1 MIGLFGAYI
10 QSFENVNIV
19 ELRHQVI
26 QSDASIAKVIKIHK
40 DILIKT
46 PNYLRFLKS

>member
-26 QSDASIAKVIKIHK
+26 QSEASIAKVIKIHK
-40 DILIKT
+40 DIIRT
-46 PNYLRFLKS
+46 SNYLRFLKS

>member
-26 QSDASIAKVIKIHK
+26 QSEASIAKVFKIHK
-40 DILIKT
+40 DIVRT
-46 PNYLRFLKS
+46 SNYLRFLKS